1 MKLLILKFLA
11 IFATSCSIV
20 TAENNWIEDFEVA
33 KATAVKEKKWILM
46 NVTGSDICDRSA
58 LSEKM
63 VFSVNEFKDFAK
75 ENLVL
80 FNLDFPNVKP
90 QSAKIEKQNEEL
102 VKNLK
107 VPIYSHFMLLDSEG
121 NKFSFSDTELGYDAV
136 NCVARIKELLAKA
149 KK

>member
-1 MKLLILKFLA
+1 MKLLILKSL
-11 IFATSCSIV
+11 ILFAATCSLV

-46 NVTGSDICDRSA
+46 NVTGSDVCDRSA
-58 LSEKM
+58 ISEKM
-63 VFSVNEFKDFAK
+63 VFSKKEFKDFAK
-75 ENLVL
+75 ENLIL

-90 QSAKIEKQNEEL
+90 QGSKIEKQNEEL
-102 VKNLK
+102 VKKLK
-107 VPIYSHFMLLDSEG
+107 VPTYSHFMLLDSEG

-136 NCVARIKELLAKA
+136 NCVARIKELLAKE